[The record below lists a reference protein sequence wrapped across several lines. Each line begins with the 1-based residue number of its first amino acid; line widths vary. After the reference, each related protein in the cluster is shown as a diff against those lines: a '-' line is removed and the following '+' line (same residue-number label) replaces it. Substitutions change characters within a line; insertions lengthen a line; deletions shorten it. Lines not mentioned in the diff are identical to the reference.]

1 MEYDV
6 TIGIPVYNADQ
17 YIVRSLDSAL
27 SQSYPSIEFL
37 IVDDSCRDRSMEI
50 VRHCQI
56 SHPRGS
62 DIHIISN
69 PQNMGVSVSRNRIID
84 EAQGK
89 YLVYMDA
96 DDVIT
101 ENTIALLMHQ
111 LRQYD
116 AEIVFGS
123 YEKTDVSG
131 AKTIYQY
138 PDLQLLDDDQLASYA
153 YRKFGGI
160 QASACNYLVKLS
172 ILRDNNL
179 RFINTDF
186 WEDLAFTFELVLYI
200 RRAVLLH
207 QITYFYLCHE
217 DSLSHYQTRQEIS
230 KDEVLKNIKTID
242 VLKAN
247 NSRLSNKCYYPERCY
262 CIMMAYFYIACNINK
277 RGKCIKP
284 SFSNGE
290 IRRFMSHPATFKE
303 ICSFNHARFKNY
315 ILYFIGKLPPFLCVE
330 TIRIVGKIKKIQ

>member
-17 YIVRSLDSAL
+17 YIVKSLDSAL

-37 IVDDSCRDRSMEI
+37 IVDDGCRDRSMEI
-50 VRHCQI
+50 VRHYQI
-56 SHPRGS
+56 SHSRGS
-62 DIHIISN
+62 DIHILSN

-84 EAQGK
+84 EARGK
-89 YLVYMDA
+89 YLFYMDA

-101 ENTIALLMHQ
+101 ENTIDLLMRH

-138 PDLQLLDDDQLASYA
+138 PDLQLLEEDQLARYA

-172 ILRDNNL
+172 VLRDNNL

-186 WEDLAFTFELVLYI
+186 WEDLAFTFELVPYI

-207 QITYFYLCHE
+207 QVTYYYLCHE
-217 DSLSHYQTRQEIS
+217 RSLSHYQTRQEIG
-230 KDEVLKNIKTID
+230 KDEVLKNLKTID
-242 VLKAN
+242 FLKAK
-247 NSRLSNKCYYPERCY
+247 NSRFSNKHYYPERCY
-262 CIMMAYFYIACNINK
+262 CIMMAYFYIACNIIK
-277 RGKCIKP
+277 RGNSIKP

-290 IRRFMSHPATFKE
+290 IRRFMSHPATIRE
-303 ICSFNHARFKNY
+303 ICSFHHTRFKY
-315 ILYFIGKLPPFLCVE
+315 FFLYFIGKLPPFLCVE
-330 TIRIVGKIKKIQ
+330 TIRIVGKIKKIL

>member
-37 IVDDSCRDRSMEI
+37 IVDDGCRDRSMEI
-50 VRHCQI
+50 VRHYQI
-56 SHPRGS
+56 RHSRGS
-62 DIHIISN
+62 DIHILSN
-69 PQNMGVSVSRNRIID
+69 PQNMGVSVSRNKIID

-89 YLVYMDA
+89 YLFYMDA

-101 ENTIALLMHQ
+101 ENTIGLLMRQ

-138 PDLQLLDDDQLASYA
+138 SDLQLLEDDQLACYA

-160 QASACNYLVKLS
+160 QASACNYLVKIS
-172 ILRDNNL
+172 VLRDNNL

-186 WEDLAFTFELVLYI
+186 WEDLAFTFELVSYI

-207 QITYFYLCHE
+207 QITYYYICHE
-217 DSLSHYQTRQEIS
+217 NSLSHYQTRQEIS
-230 KDEVLKNIKTID
+230 KDEVMKNIKTID

-262 CIMMAYFYIACNINK
+262 CIMMAYFYIACNI
-277 RGKCIKP
+277 IKMRKSIMP

-290 IRRFMSHPATFKE
+290 IKRVMSHPATFRE
-303 ICSFNHARFKNY
+303 ICSFHHTRFKNFF
-315 ILYFIGKLPPFLCVE
+315 LYFIGKLSPFLCAE
-330 TIRIVGKIKKIQ
+330 TIKLLGKKKKLV